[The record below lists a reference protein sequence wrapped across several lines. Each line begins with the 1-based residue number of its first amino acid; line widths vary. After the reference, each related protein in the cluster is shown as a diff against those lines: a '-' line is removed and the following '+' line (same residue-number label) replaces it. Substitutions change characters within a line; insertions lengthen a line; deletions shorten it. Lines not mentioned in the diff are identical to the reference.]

1 MNRMKKWMPLILAAA
16 LLTGCA
22 SESDAPS
29 SGSAEQ
35 TPEISAEQDSSESE
49 GSESEES
56 EPAES
61 ESAAEQEEIS
71 AETLENSDA
80 VCSLTIDETGLVTRT
95 AVTDEDTAVWVVAV
109 NDIQMTSHSAKDE
122 MTFRALDYGAGQ
134 YTISVQDGSGQLLS
148 NTIAYDGPFVQTKN
162 TDSDGFPRADI
173 NTKKAE
179 LKDMARDMYKT
190 DYKMGFVMD
199 PDGDGKANGI
209 AYYAGLDTDDNQ
221 LQYIYDTKDFSIR
234 FSSLDV
240 MDEDLNPGKL
250 GIWFDTENKK
260 DRIVMILPDG
270 TAKDCCS
277 GEVLTGFDPA
287 TADNYYT
294 FSDTDTHDFDH
305 CYVSCNGNPSY
316 EGA

>member
-1 MNRMKKWMPLILAAA
+1 MNCMKKWMPLLLAAA

-22 SESDAPS
+22 SDSDAPS
-29 SGSAEQ
+29 SGSADQ
-35 TPEISAEQDSSESE
+35 TPESSASAAEQDSSASDA
-49 GSESEES
+49 S

-61 ESAAEQEEIS
+61 ENAADQEQTA

-95 AVTDEDTAVWVVAV
+95 AVPDEDSAVWVVAV

-209 AYYAGLDTDDNQ
+209 AFYAGLDTDDNQ

-234 FSSLDV
+234 FSSLDY

-250 GIWFDTENKK
+250 GIWFDTAEKK

-277 GEVLTGFDPA
+277 GETLTGFDPA
-287 TADNYYT
+287 AASNFYT
-294 FSDTDTHDFDH
+294 YLDTDAHDYDH
-305 CYVSCNGNPSY
+305 CYVSGNGTPSM